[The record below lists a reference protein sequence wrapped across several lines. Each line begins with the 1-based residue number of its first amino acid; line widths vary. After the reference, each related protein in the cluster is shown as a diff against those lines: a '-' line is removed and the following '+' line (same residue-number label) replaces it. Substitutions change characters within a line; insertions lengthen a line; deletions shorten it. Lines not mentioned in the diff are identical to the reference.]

1 MNYLE
6 YYNNHKKYIHYVVF
20 LIAYTFLTFCFI
32 QNTSSFTDYSNIINF
47 TLLSLWFLIILK
59 FTFINETLFRGEN
72 VNVSQEM
79 KRSIYLLVV
88 LGGFF
93 LLLGLFSYLLVNYTS
108 FLGNIAL
115 LLIASIGLYM
125 FQKTLLRT
133 VKNLYMQTDFSAI
146 KNGIS
151 FGVLFFIIELTLI
164 LLYFIF
170 PILKRKWYASQ
181 GKILLNNPIPL
192 DKKKQLATFH
202 DLHENDG
209 YDYQYSLS
217 MWFFFHERPPNK
229 NINYQKFTEIFS
241 YGNKPQILY
250 NNKTQTLRVVMQ
262 QGKEKNEIVYEG
274 AMKLQKWNH
283 VVVTYDKGTCDIFI
297 NGKLISTK
305 KNIVPYMSYDTLS
318 VGKENGLDSG
328 VSNVVYYD
336 SKLMGQEIY
345 ELYQTLK
352 NNPVM

>member
-88 LGGFF
+88 LGVFF

-181 GKILLNNPIPL
+181 GKILLNNPVPL

>member
-125 FQKTLLRT
+125 FQKTLFRT

-181 GKILLNNPIPL
+181 GKILLNNPVPL

>member
-6 YYNNHKKYIHYVVF
+6 YYNNHKKYIHYVIF

-32 QNTSSFTDYSNIINF
+32 QNTSSFTDYPNIINF
-47 TLLSLWFLIILK
+47 TLLSFWFLIILK
-59 FTFINETLFRGEN
+59 FTFINETLFRGER

-79 KRSIYLLVV
+79 KRSIQILLI
-88 LGGFF
+88 LSGTF

-108 FLGNIAL
+108 FLGNLTLFLVAI
-115 LLIASIGLYM
+115 IGIYM
-125 FQKTLLRT
+125 FQKTLVRMF
-133 VKNLYMQTDFSAI
+133 KNLYTQSDFSAI
-146 KNGIS
+146 KNGMS
-151 FGVLFFIIELTLI
+151 FGALFLIIELTLI

-170 PILKRKWYASQ
+170 PVLKRNWYASQ
-181 GKILLNNPIPL
+181 GKILLNNAVPL
-192 DKKKQLATFH
+192 DKKRQLATFH
-202 DLHENDG
+202 DLHENDA

-217 MWFFFHERPPNK
+217 MWFFFHQRPPNK
-229 NINYQKFTEIFS
+229 NENYQKFTEVFS
-241 YGNKPQILY
+241 YGNKPKILY

-262 QGKEKNEIVYEG
+262 QGKQKDEIVYEG
-274 AMKLQKWNH
+274 EMKLQKWNH
-283 VVVTYDKGTCDIFI
+283 LVVTYDKGTCDIFI
-297 NGKLISTK
+297 NGKLVSTK

-336 SKLMGQEIY
+336 SKLMGNEIY
-345 ELYQTLK
+345 ELYETLK

>member
-1 MNYLE
+1 
-6 YYNNHKKYIHYVVF
+6 
-20 LIAYTFLTFCFI
+20 
-32 QNTSSFTDYSNIINF
+32 
-47 TLLSLWFLIILK
+47 
-59 FTFINETLFRGEN
+59 
-72 VNVSQEM
+72 VSQEM

-181 GKILLNNPIPL
+181 GKILLNNPVPL

>member
-79 KRSIYLLVV
+79 KRSVYLLFI

-93 LLLGLFSYLLVNYTS
+93 LLLGLFSYLLVHYTS
-108 FLGNIAL
+108 FLGNLTLFLVTI
-115 LLIASIGLYM
+115 IGLYM
-125 FQKTLLRT
+125 FQKTLVRLL
-133 VKNLYMQTDFSAI
+133 KNLYMQSDLSAFQ
-146 KNGIS
+146 NGMS

-164 LLYFIF
+164 LLYFIY

-181 GKILLNNPIPL
+181 GKILLNNPVPL

-250 NNKTQTLRVVMQ
+250 NNKTQTLQIVMQ

-274 AMKLQKWNH
+274 VMKLQKWNH
-283 VVVTYDKGTCDIFI
+283 VVVTYDKGRCDIFI